1 MVRHSILLA
10 GDRVDGQ
17 AGPPELRDADYVREV
32 LNGSD
37 GATEA
42 DIEQRLISKAAALGI
57 ETGRG
62 NTQEQGSQDAGP
74 LDTQRLQGAR
84 AGSAGSDG
92 AVGDGTTQQTSDHA
106 TATTATA
113 EEAAARRRSRSLS
126 FSQYEK
132 YISQVDPALVQPKL
146 VRPGNDKSEWSA
158 GVVLKS
164 GTKKG
169 VRGFTKSIAAK
180 LRRRRPSPNLPM

>member
-1 MVRHSILLA
+1 MVRRSILLA
-10 GDRVDGQ
+10 DRVDGQ
-17 AGPPELRDADYVREV
+17 AGLPELRDADYVREV
-32 LNGSD
+32 LNGPD

-42 DIEQRLISKAAALGI
+42 DIEQRLISQAAALGI
-57 ETGRG
+57 ETGRTS
-62 NTQEQGSQDAGP
+62 TQEHGILAGGSP
-74 LDTQRLQGAR
+74 DTPRLQGAR

-92 AVGDGTTQQTSDHA
+92 AVGDGTTRQTSDH
-106 TATTATA
+106 TTATPA
-113 EEAAARRRSRSLS
+113 PEEVAARRRSRSLS

-132 YISQVDPALVQPKL
+132 YISQVDPALAQPKL